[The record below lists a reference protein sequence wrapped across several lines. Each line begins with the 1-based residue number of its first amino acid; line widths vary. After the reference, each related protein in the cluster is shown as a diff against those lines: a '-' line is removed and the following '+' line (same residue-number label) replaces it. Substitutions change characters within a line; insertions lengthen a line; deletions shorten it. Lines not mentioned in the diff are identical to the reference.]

1 MSTLLHHLRGMTLL
15 DIGSYWKFF
24 FLILCLN
31 HKLPDKIV
39 YKIIITFET
48 FQTSKY
54 IQTYPAVKLEEL
66 GEVTT
71 DWPEDTRFSLQPH
84 ITIGPE
90 TDMT

>member
-1 MSTLLHHLRGMTLL
+1 MTLL
-15 DIGSYWKFF
+15 DIGSYLKFF

-48 FQTSKY
+48 FQISKY

-66 GEVTT
+66 GEV
-71 DWPEDTRFSLQPH
+71 EAL
-84 ITIGPE
+84 IGQKTPGLASNL
-90 TDMT
+90 TSPLDQRQI